1 MEQIRQRVLSKGP
14 KEVLAAVSATKGGI
28 TGASCPG
35 ELPRDEKQESN
46 IRRALKITKRMS
58 EVPGDPADDLFLI
71 MQQAKLGD
79 SNGFF
84 VRELKVAPEPAII
97 LPQDYQLQDM

>member
-1 MEQIRQRVLSKGP
+1 
-14 KEVLAAVSATKGGI
+14 
-28 TGASCPG
+28 
-35 ELPRDEKQESN
+35 
-46 IRRALKITKRMS
+46 MS

-84 VRELKVAPEPAII
+84 VRELKAAPEPAII
-97 LPQDYQLQDM
+97 LAQDYQLQDM